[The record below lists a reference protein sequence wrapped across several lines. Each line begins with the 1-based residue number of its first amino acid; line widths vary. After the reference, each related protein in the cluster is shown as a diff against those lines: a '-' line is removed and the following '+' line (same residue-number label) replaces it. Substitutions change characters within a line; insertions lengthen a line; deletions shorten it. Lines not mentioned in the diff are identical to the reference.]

1 MDKRH
6 MFFLQL
12 FADDDG
18 AEGAEGSASG
28 GDPDPAGKEGQ
39 EGGTEKKPDDNG
51 EKKYSDADVDKIVS
65 ADCNIMCTWA
75 PKRNVTIPP
84 G

>member
-18 AEGAEGSASG
+18 AEGAEGSASA
-28 GDPDPAGKEGQ
+28 GDPDPAGKRRL
-39 EGGTEKKPDDNG
+39 GGRYRRK
-51 EKKYSDADVDKIVS
+51 A
-65 ADCNIMCTWA
+65 
-75 PKRNVTIPP
+75 
-84 G
+84 